1 MLNFIWLGLILLG
14 VFVAGL
20 LGRISGDQS
29 IAESA
34 FASAKAAITLALGL
48 VGGMMLWLGM
58 LRLADKAGLVRAIAW
73 ALRPVMRILFPE
85 IPANHPATGAMIL
98 NMAANMLGLGN
109 AATPLGLKA
118 MQELDKLNPRPGT
131 ATNSMVTFL
140 ALNTSAVTLIPATS
154 LIYISAAGI
163 PNPHGILLPT
173 ILATVCAASVA
184 VLLARIL
191 QGLPGFALG
200 NGASLPASEPAPERG
215 PDSAA
220 ESESEERRPI
230 ALWRWVLGIIT
241 VLLLATV
248 VTFELHPSL
257 RQNFLQTSGL
267 GDLLREQEASAAV
280 AQSLKE
286 KAQAVD
292 ASARPEGWRG
302 VMVSASA
309 LVIPCLFVIFTAV
322 AAIRGVKIYEEF
334 VQGAKEGWDVA
345 IRIMPFLVAILVA
358 MGIFR
363 DSGALT
369 LLQWLVSP
377 LLNLIGFPAEL
388 LPLALMRP
396 LSGSGS
402 AGIMAEILSQPEIPN
417 LIKYTAATMF
427 GSTETTFYVLSVY
440 FGSVSVRRSRHAI
453 LAGLGGDLS
462 GIVASVILCR
472 MMLV

>member
-1 MLNFIWLGLILLG
+1 MLNFIWLGLILSG

-29 IAESA
+29 IAEGA
-34 FASAKAAITLALGL
+34 FASAKSAITLALGL

-58 LRLADKAGLVRAIAW
+58 LRLADKAGLVRGIAW
-73 ALRPVMRILFPE
+73 ALRPVMRLLFPE
-85 IPANHPATGAMIL
+85 IPPDHPATGAMIL

-118 MQELDKLNPRPGT
+118 MQELNKLNPRPGT

-154 LIYISAAGI
+154 LIYVSAAGI

-173 ILATVCAASVA
+173 ILATVCAATVA
-184 VLLARIL
+184 VLLARLL
-191 QGLPGFALG
+191 QGLPGFALAEAG
-200 NGASLPASEPAPERG
+200 PIPERDG
-215 PDSAA
+215 TEALADAEPEAA
-220 ESESEERRPI
+220 RPVP
-230 ALWRWVLGIIT
+230 LWGWVLGILT

-248 VTFELHPSL
+248 VAFELQPSL
-257 RQNFLQTSGL
+257 RETFLAKSGL
-267 GDLLREQEASAAV
+267 GELLQRQEAVSGAARALREKAGAA
-280 AQSLKE
+280 A
-286 KAQAVD
+286 AAT
-292 ASARPEGWRG
+292 RPEGWRG
-302 VMVSASA
+302 LLVSGSA
-309 LVIPCLFVIFTAV
+309 LVIPCLFVLFTV
-322 AAIRGVKIYEEF
+322 AATIRGVKIYEEF
-334 VQGAKEGWDVA
+334 VQGAKEGWEVA
-345 IRIMPFLVAILVA
+345 VRIMPFLVAILVA
-358 MGIFR
+358 MGLFR

-377 LLNLIGFPAEL
+377 VLNLIGFPVDL

-402 AGIMAEILSQPEIPN
+402 AGIMAEILSRPEIPD

-462 GIVASVILCR
+462 GIIASVILCR
-472 MMLV
+472 MMLS

>member
-1 MLNFIWLGLILLG
+1 MLNFIWLGLILSG

-20 LGRISGDQS
+20 LGRISGDQG
-29 IAESA
+29 IAEGA
-34 FASAKAAITLALGL
+34 FTSAKSAVTLALGL

-58 LRLADKAGLVRAIAW
+58 LRLADKAGLVRGIAW
-73 ALRPVMRILFPE
+73 ALRPVMRLLFPE
-85 IPANHPATGAMIL
+85 IPPDHPATGAMIL
-98 NMAANMLGLGN
+98 NMAANLLGLGN

-154 LIYISAAGI
+154 LIYVSAAGI

-173 ILATVCAASVA
+173 ILATFCAATVA
-184 VLLARIL
+184 VLLARVL
-191 QGLPGFALG
+191 QGLPGFAPGGLEP
-200 NGASLPASEPAPERG
+200 LPENDRPPGGTTAPAEPG
-215 PDSAA
+215 T
-220 ESESEERRPI
+220 EETRPWPPRAWI
-230 ALWRWVLGIIT
+230 PLLLIG
-241 VLLLATV
+241 LLLATV
-248 VTFELHPSL
+248 VAFELHPTL
-257 RQNFLQTSGL
+257 RENVLTASGL
-267 GDLLREQEASAAV
+267 GDLLQREEAASDAAR
-280 AQSLKE
+280 ALKE
-286 KAQAVD
+286 KAGAAGTAGQ
-292 ASARPEGWRG
+292 PEGWRG
-302 VMVSASA
+302 LMISASA
-309 LVIPCLFVIFTAV
+309 LVIPCLFVLFTAV
-322 AAIRGVKIYEEF
+322 AMIRGVKIYEEF
-334 VQGAKEGWDVA
+334 VQGAREGWDVA
-345 IRIMPFLVAILVA
+345 VRIMPFLVAILVA
-358 MGIFR
+358 MGLFR

-369 LLQWLVSP
+369 LLQWLVAP

-402 AGIMAEILSQPEIPN
+402 AGIMAEILSRPEIPD

-462 GIVASVILCR
+462 GIIASVILCR
-472 MMLV
+472 MMLS

>member
-1 MLNFIWLGLILLG
+1 MLNFIWLGLILVG

-20 LGRISGDQS
+20 LGRISGDHS
-29 IAESA
+29 IAEGA
-34 FASAKAAITLALGL
+34 FAAAKSAITLALGL

-58 LRLADKAGLVRAIAW
+58 LRLADRAGLVRAIAW
-73 ALRPVMRILFPE
+73 ALRPVMRLLFPE
-85 IPANHPATGAMIL
+85 VPANHPAVGAMIL
-98 NMAANMLGLGN
+98 NIAANMLGLGN

-118 MQELDKLNPRPGT
+118 MQELNKLNPQPGT

-173 ILATVCAASVA
+173 ILATVCAAIVA
-184 VLLARIL
+184 VLLARIF
-191 QGLPGFALG
+191 QGVPGFAIKAG
-200 NGASLPASEPAPERG
+200 HAVEAPSPET
-215 PDSAA
+215 A
-220 ESESEERRPI
+220 ESSTESAEGETKPI
-230 ALWRWVLGIIT
+230 SPGGWALGILT
-241 VLLLATV
+241 ALLLTVV
-248 VTFELHPSL
+248 VTFELHPTL
-257 RQNFLQTSGL
+257 RQTFHQRSGL
-267 GDLLREQEASAAV
+267 GELLAQQEASAGA
-280 AQSLKE
+280 AQLLKD
-286 KAQAVD
+286 KAHAVD
-292 ASARPEGWRG
+292 ASAKPEGWRG
-302 VMVSASA
+302 VMVSVSA
-309 LVIPCLFVIFTAV
+309 LVIPCLFVIFTVV
-322 AAIRGVKIYEEF
+322 ATIRGVKIYEEF

-345 IRIMPFLVAILVA
+345 IRIMPFLVAILVG

-402 AGIMAEILSQPEIPN
+402 AGIMAEILSQPDIPN
-417 LIKYTAATMF
+417 LIKYTAGTMF

-440 FGSVSVRRSRHAI
+440 FGSVAVRRSRHAV
-453 LAGLGGDLS
+453 LAGLGGDIA

-472 MMLV
+472 MMLG

>member
-1 MLNFIWLGLILLG
+1 MLNFIWLGLILVG

-20 LGRISGDQS
+20 LGRISGDHS
-29 IAESA
+29 VAEGA
-34 FASAKAAITLALGL
+34 FAAAKSAITLALGL

-85 IPANHPATGAMIL
+85 VPANHPAVGAMIL

-118 MQELDKLNPRPGT
+118 MQELNKLNPHPGT

-173 ILATVCAASVA
+173 ILATVCAATAA
-184 VLLARIL
+184 VLLARTL
-191 QGLPGFALG
+191 QGIPGFAIRG
-200 NGASLPASEPAPERG
+200 GEAIAAPGQEIAEPT
-215 PDSAA
+215 
-220 ESESEERRPI
+220 SEESVSGETKPI
-230 ALWRWVLGIIT
+230 PPWGWALGIVT

-248 VTFELHPSL
+248 VTFELHPTL
-257 RQNFLQTSGL
+257 RQSFLQNSGL
-267 GDLLREQEASAAV
+267 GELLAQQEASAGA
-280 AQSLKE
+280 AQALKE
-286 KAQAVD
+286 KAQSVE
-292 ASARPEGWRG
+292 ASAKPEGWRG
-302 VMVSASA
+302 VMVSVSA
-309 LVIPCLFVIFTAV
+309 LVIPCLFVLFTVV
-322 AAIRGVKIYEEF
+322 ATIRGVKIYEEF

-345 IRIMPFLVAILVA
+345 VRIMPFLVAILVA

-440 FGSVSVRRSRHAI
+440 FGSVAVRRSRHAVV
-453 LAGLGGDLS
+453 AGLGGD
-462 GIVASVILCR
+462 IVGMIASVILCR
-472 MMLV
+472 MMLG